1 MTAAPDDAPGGPRP
15 VAGAARASYSER
27 LGVPLRW
34 WALATMFLA
43 SLLVA
48 FLVAT
53 PLWVAA
59 TMTALLVALVL
70 TVFIGYGAA
79 RVVVG
84 DGVLSAGRARIELS
98 HLGEVRALDAEA
110 TRLLAGREADAR
122 AYLLIRPY
130 LRQAVQVDITDRADP
145 APYWLVSSR
154 RPSRLVAAIEA
165 AREHSAAHGGV
176 EDPGSAVS
184 S

>member
-1 MTAAPDDAPGGPRP
+1 MTAAPDDAPGEPHP
-15 VAGAARASYSER
+15 PARAAHASYAER

-43 SLLVA
+43 SVLVA

-59 TMTALLVALVL
+59 SVTALLVVLVL
-70 TVFIGYGAA
+70 TVFVGYGAA
-79 RVVVG
+79 RVVVR
-84 DGVLSAGRARIELS
+84 DGVLSAGRARIALP
-98 HLGEVRALDAEA
+98 HVGEVRALDAAA

-130 LRQAVQVDITDRADP
+130 LRQAVRVDITDSTDP

-154 RPSRLVAAIEA
+154 RPSRLVGAIEA
-165 AREHSAAHGGV
+165 AREHPAVPGGV